1 MADYF
6 EIVSGPSHF
15 TRDAKGGDYP
25 LIGASKY
32 NNGIVGWMETYD
44 FDEGYYTLVKDGS
57 SIGIIIKQEQKFNKV
72 PTVYVL
78 RKIKPLN
85 DDLLNFISLQLNM
98 MFSWTNKLTVE
109 KYKTIVIYIYK

>member
-32 NNGIVGWMETYD
+32 NNGIVGYMETYD
-44 FDEGYYTLVKDGS
+44 FDEGYYTLSKNGNCGF
-57 SIGIIIKQEQKFNKV
+57 IYRQEQKFNRTADV
-72 PTVYVL
+72 III

-98 MFSWTNKLTVE
+98 MFSWVNKITTE
-109 KYKTIVIYIYK
+109 KYKTIEIYIYK